1 MFVAI
6 LMVCPV
12 FAAQECL
19 ELTDNRGPYP
29 SEEACLVRIEEM
41 VNHVKT
47 VLPPPYVIYYK
58 CEPPGVEL

>member
-29 SEEACLVRIEEM
+29 SEDACLVRIEEM
-41 VNHVKT
+41 VAHVKVT
-47 VLPPPYVIYYK
+47 IPPPYALYYR
-58 CEPPGVEL
+58 CEPPGVKL

>member
-1 MFVAI
+1 MFAAA
-6 LMVCPV
+6 LLVCPV

-29 SEEACLVRIEEM
+29 SEEACFVRIEEM